1 MTLAVVLSCGFW
13 AFGANAQSPLGDSL
27 TSAFA
32 KLPHRRARASV
43 CVIDLATGST
53 VFSLQT
59 DLPLVPAS
67 AMKVITMAVALSE
80 LGPDFQFKTTL
91 ATNGRDLIAIGDG
104 DPALGDERLHRR
116 RNETITSDFDR
127 WADTLLG
134 HGITTISGDLVL
146 DESIFDDVRLH
157 PSWEADD
164 LDNWYAA
171 PVGALNFND
180 NCIDMTVRPGASK
193 GAPAFVSY
201 LPANGLLNIVNQC
214 RTGGKGNPTLH
225 HAYDSFEYRI
235 TGGCKKKWKFG
246 PVSFPD
252 PGLLFGASLEAA
264 LASKGITLKG
274 KTVRKRVRNPD
285 GNLPRTF
292 DSIGH
297 RTTPIRDV
305 LHRAGK
311 DSQNLFAECLLK
323 RAGYSWAKR
332 VGRDDPQGSW
342 TLGAQSVSELFEWAD
357 IDRKGLRVSD
367 GSGLSRENLCTTRQ
381 LAALLAW
388 THRRPEGRVMYDSL
402 AIAAEDGSMRRRLKD
417 LPGRVRAKTGTMTGI
432 CALAG
437 YVDGQQG
444 PRFAFAVIFNGYKGP
459 STPYRKIQDK
469 LCRIL
474 AAEASA
480 PALGSR

>member
-1 MTLAVVLSCGFW
+1 MALAVVLFCGFW
-13 AFGANAQSPLGDSL
+13 ASGASAQSPLGESL
-27 TSAFA
+27 ASAFT
-32 KLPHRRARASV
+32 KLPHRQTRASA

-53 VFSLQT
+53 VFSSQA

-91 ATNGRDLIAIGDG
+91 ATNGRDLIVIGDG
-104 DPALGDERLHRR
+104 DPALGDERLHRQR
-116 RNETITSDFDR
+116 SETITSDFDR
-127 WADTLLG
+127 WADSLRG
-134 HGITTISGDLVL
+134 HGITTITGDLVL
-146 DESIFDDVRLH
+146 DESMFDDVLLH

-180 NCIDMTVRPGASK
+180 NCIDLTVRPATSQGA
-193 GAPAFVSY
+193 AALVSY
-201 LPANGLLNIVNQC
+201 MPANGLLKIVNKC
-214 RTGGKGNPTLH
+214 RTGGKDDPTLH
-225 HAYDSFEYRI
+225 HVFDSFEYRI
-235 TGGCKKKWKFG
+235 TGGCKKKWTFG

-252 PGLLFGASLEAA
+252 PGLLFGASLRAA
-264 LASKGITLKG
+264 LASKGITFNG

-285 GNLPRTF
+285 GSMPRAF

-342 TLGAQSVSELFEWAD
+342 ALGAQSVGELFEWVG

-367 GSGLSRENLCTTRQ
+367 GSGLSRDNLCTARQ

-388 THRRPEGRVMYDSL
+388 THRRPEGRLIYDSL
-402 AIAAEDGSMRRRLKD
+402 AIAAEDGSMRKRLKD

-437 YVDGQQG
+437 YVDGDRG
-444 PRFAFAVIFNGYKGP
+444 PRYAFAVIFNGYKGP

-480 PALGSR
+480 SPLGSR